1 MFKFG
6 PSNHTRNYP
15 FRPPMK
21 PRPEA
26 GTDWPLYW
34 RFIRQ
39 YVWPKRWSLFL
50 CICLIA
56 TNSCSVY
63 LMSFY
68 SRLVVDEILVIK
80 SAGANKT
87 AETTKKSIFGG
98 SMERPIHVDE
108 HRISMGQKSDQGV
121 SFSKR
126 PPGA

>member
-1 MFKFG
+1 
-6 PSNHTRNYP
+6 
-15 FRPPMK
+15 MK
-21 PRPEA
+21 PRPES

-34 RFIRQ
+34 RFIKQ

-80 SAGANKT
+80 SAGA
-87 AETTKKSIFGG
+87 EKKSGR
-98 SMERPIHVDE
+98 S
-108 HRISMGQKSDQGV
+108 QKIRFRRCNGTSCPCG
-121 SFSKR
+121 
-126 PPGA
+126 